1 MAVADPVTTPPE
13 TTESCT
19 DERPARGRPRDP
31 SLHRAILLAA
41 AELVTES
48 GYEQTTVEAIA
59 ARAGVSKPTI
69 YRRWPGG
76 KEEVV
81 AAAVSELHQDVTA
94 PVPTGSLR
102 DDLLAT
108 VEQMIAGIRLHA
120 RLAAGLTQRLR
131 DSPELAETVRQQVIT
146 VDRLAFRAVLEAAV
160 TRGELPGLPAL
171 PDLLADLAPA
181 LVFFRALL
189 SGETLDEGLAPAIVD
204 GILLPAL
211 AVAQ

>member
-1 MAVADPVTTPPE
+1 MAVADPVSLRLE
-13 TTESCT
+13 TAEPSN

-31 SLHRAILLAA
+31 LLHRAILLAA
-41 AELVTES
+41 AELVTEC

-81 AAAVSELHQDVTA
+81 AAAVSELHQDVAA
-94 PVPTGSLR
+94 PVQTGSLR
-102 DDLLAT
+102 GDLLAT

-131 DSPELAETVRQQVIT
+131 DSPELADTVRRQVIT

-160 TRGELPGLPAL
+160 ARGELAGLPAL

-189 SGETLDEGLAPAIVD
+189 SGEALDEGLAAAIVD
-204 GILLPAL
+204 GLLLPAL
-211 AVAQ
+211 GLTP